1 MDRDTGK
8 TSTDGYGRFNHTLQ
22 ECRKGL
28 ESDIAEFGSRYSL
41 LKKALALLDTGRED
55 SVELVRGWFDL
66 YAQVI
71 DETSYMRVCG
81 EMESLEI
88 KILESWYELTHSQ
101 K

>member
-41 LKKALALLDTGRED
+41 LSKALELLDTGKEEL
-55 SVELVRGWFDL
+55 VELVRTWFDV
-66 YAQVI
+66 YMSI
-71 DETSYMRVCG
+71 FDEASFEANSAT
-81 EMESLEI
+81 LEALELQ
-88 KILESWYELTHSQ
+88 ILKYWYTLT
-101 K
+101 KR